1 MSKVRNF
8 IPALAGVLLTSPQ
21 LLAAEDG
28 GASIIDGIKN
38 AGAIGAFIILMS
50 VVAMALI
57 IEHFVTIKR
66 EKLAPP
72 EVIDEIEELFN
83 DKNYQEALEACEAE
97 PCYFTNVVLDGI
109 RKIGHP
115 FPTIEKHL
123 EEKNEEEN
131 LKLQQKIGWLSLI
144 AGLGPMMGLFGTVWG
159 MVGAFAKISSAGAGG
174 VNPADFAGTISL
186 ALMTTVLGLV
196 VAIPTTAFFAF
207 FRNKVQMLSLEI
219 GTIVEDLFE
228 RFRPEAKELSK

>member
-8 IPALAGVLLTSPQ
+8 IPALAAVLLTAPQ
-21 LLAAEDG
+21 LLAADDD

-50 VVAMALI
+50 VVAMALV
-57 IEHFVTIKR
+57 IEHFMTIKR
-66 EKLAPP
+66 EKLAPT
-72 EVIDEIEELFN
+72 EIFEEMEELFTDN
-83 DKNYQEALEACEAE
+83 NHAEAKALCEAE
-97 PCYFTNVVLDGI
+97 PCYLTNVVREGI
-109 RKIGHP
+109 LKIGHP
-115 FPTIEKHL
+115 FSTIEKHL

-131 LKLQQKIGWLSLI
+131 LKLQHKIGWLSLI

-196 VAIPTTAFFAF
+196 VAIPTTAFYAF
-207 FRNKVQMLSLEI
+207 FRNKVQIMALEI
-219 GTIVEDLFE
+219 GTMVEDLFE
-228 RFRPEAKELSK
+228 RFRSEDK

>member
-1 MSKVRNF
+1 MLNVRKILIVLIGF
-8 IPALAGVLLTSPQ
+8 FLVTPDILAQ
-21 LLAAEDG
+21 DDG
-28 GASIIDGIKN
+28 GASIVDGIKN
-38 AGAIGAFIILMS
+38 AGAIGAFIIMMS
-50 VVAMALI
+50 VVAMALV
-57 IEHFVTIKR
+57 IEHFMTIKR

-83 DKNYQEALEACEAE
+83 EKDYQAALEACEE
-97 PCYFTNVVLDGI
+97 MPCYFTNVTLEGI
-109 RKIGHP
+109 KKIGHN
-115 FPTIEKHL
+115 FETIEKHL

-174 VNPADFAGTISL
+174 VNPSDFAGTISL

-196 VAIPTTAFFAF
+196 VAIPTTAFYAL
-207 FRNKVQMLSLEI
+207 FRNKVAMMGLEI
-219 GTIVEDLFE
+219 GTITEDLFE
-228 RFRPEAKELSK
+228 RFRTKS